1 MGNGDMFM
9 PDNAISREDAAVI
22 LCRAFE
28 LKKISANSDKEVNYS
43 DYADIEDYA
52 KDKVEF
58 LSKMGIFGGNDGL
71 FSPKDNLTRA
81 EAAAIFDR
89 SFNYLQTEVRGE

>member
-1 MGNGDMFM
+1 
-9 PDNAISREDAAVI
+9 
-22 LCRAFE
+22 
-28 LKKISANSDKEVNYS
+28 
-43 DYADIEDYA
+43 
-52 KDKVEF
+52 
-58 LSKMGIFGGNDGL
+58 MGIFGGNDGL